1 MSTPTSTKTIEITVS
16 PQGATSIRT
25 TGFTGSSCRDATK
38 AIEKAMG
45 ATSKESLLP
54 EFHAGTQASERL
66 RQGS

>member
-1 MSTPTSTKTIEITVS
+1 MSDTNQRIEITVS
-16 PQGATSIRT
+16 SEGAVSIKT

-45 ATSKESLLP
+45 ATSKESLLS

>member
-1 MSTPTSTKTIEITVS
+1 MSDTNQRIEITVS
-16 PQGATSIRT
+16 PEGAVSIKTS
-25 TGFTGSSCRDATK
+25 GFTGSSCRDATK

-45 ATSKESLLP
+45 VASEETLLP